1 MFEAGLDLQ
10 RHSSATLPAKLLQEF
25 AGPKTSFIWMAKSM
39 DVWIF
44 SLNQLCTVAMCFK
57 IWQTSLANKCVWIKV

>member
-1 MFEAGLDLQ
+1 MFKAGLDLQ

-39 DVWIF
+39 DV
-44 SLNQLCTVAMCFK
+44 
-57 IWQTSLANKCVWIKV
+57 